1 MNGEHLHQYVK
12 RRSINLIKK
21 IIRIIKKSQYE
32 ISGEQFLK
40 FLDTVHISTGEN
52 KEDNIGVLL
61 CPWVDPF
68 LPWRNILFALL
79 LKNEGYKNVSLIFN
93 DIWMKY
99 SGFIPYAHY
108 RRQTKSIDKIIKNSK
123 TITDNLNIIYLSTL
137 QTKDISQD
145 LYESIQKLSRIAA
158 VRYFEG
164 SGNYGTIEYK
174 KMVSCFEDIFYYFA
188 PYFESCVTK
197 YNWDKL
203 LTQGGLFMESGLL
216 LECAVENNVSVV
228 TYDSAPSGFFIGNGT
243 PAARCMDIAK
253 AVKLLKS
260 RVNMQEIYSRAIQIM
275 EKRKNRESDVAPHM
289 KSKVIQTAEYGH
301 GDIDNYDIVIF
312 LNVEIDTAALG
323 LHEVFEND
331 YLWITR
337 TIEYLI
343 QNTNYTI
350 AIREHPLQREDGRT
364 NLSDTIREYN
374 KNKRIHYYE
383 YDADINSYD
392 LIERSKVVLVLSS
405 SIGIEAAMCGKRV
418 VLESNCYYSDASF
431 VKHAKNEEEY
441 FQYIINAVNDDEKV
455 SEEDKWEAGL
465 YYYLS
470 QACGSVG
477 TEIHGFSK
485 WVQKE
490 FQDIASD
497 KEMKLILEALMDGEP
512 LSLKL
517 YNQEEGL

>member
-1 MNGEHLHQYVK
+1 MGDEQLYRDVK
-12 RRSINLIKK
+12 RRSINMIKN
-21 IIRIIKKSQYE
+21 IIRRIKKSPYE
-32 ISGEQFLK
+32 ISGERFLK
-40 FLDTVHISTGEN
+40 FLDTVHIGADKN
-52 KEDNIGVLL
+52 KEDNIGVLI
-61 CPWVDPF
+61 CPWVSIF
-68 LPWRNILFALL
+68 LPWYNILLALL
-79 LKNEGYKNVSLIFN
+79 LKNEGYKNVSLIYN
-93 DIWMKY
+93 DLWMKY

-108 RRQTKSIDKIIKNSK
+108 KRQMKSIDKVINNSK
-123 TITDNLNIIYLSTL
+123 AITDNLNIIYLSTL
-137 QTKDISQD
+137 QTKDISKD
-145 LYESIQKLSRIAA
+145 LCESIQKFGGIAA
-158 VRYFEG
+158 IRYFQG
-164 SGNYGTIEYK
+164 SGNYGAIEYK
-174 KMVSCFEDIFYYFA
+174 KIVSCFEDIFHYFA

-203 LTQGGLFMESGLL
+203 VIPGGLFMESGLL
-216 LECAVENNVSVV
+216 LECAVKNNVSVV
-228 TYDSAPSGFFIGNGT
+228 TYDSSPSGFFIGNGT

-253 AVKLLKS
+253 TVKLLKS
-260 RVNMQEIYSRAIQIM
+260 RVNMQEIYSRAMQIM
-275 EKRKNRESDVAPHM
+275 EKRKNRESDAAPHM

-312 LNVEIDTAALG
+312 LNIEIDTAALG

-331 YLWITR
+331 YVWITR
-337 TIEYLI
+337 TIEYLV
-343 QNTNYTI
+343 QNTDFTI
-350 AIREHPLQREDGRT
+350 AIREHPMQREDGRT
-364 NLSDTIREYN
+364 NLSDTIREYS

-405 SIGIEAAMCGKRV
+405 TVGIEAAMCGKSV
-418 VLESNCYYSDASF
+418 VLESNCYYSDSSF
-431 VKHAKNEEEY
+431 VKQAKNEEEY

-477 TEIHGFSK
+477 TEIHWFSK

-517 YNQEEGL
+517 YNQKEGL